1 MRKVFFLPELY
12 GNFDKPATPILM
24 DLVHAYCTAQGQA
37 VMGGLA
43 EEEREDEAPRTILAL
58 GHNNSWQLAL
68 HDFLNKPPGTIDMKT
83 ADCFVL
89 TPKQNKPNM
98 DEADGRFR
106 WGDIYSSYGKWE
118 VEHHIRAREVLDKA
132 VKPFFNL

>member
-1 MRKVFFLPELY
+1 
-12 GNFDKPATPILM
+12 M

-37 VMGGLA
+37 VVGP
-43 EEEREDEAPRTILAL
+43 EEEEEDEAPRTILAL

-68 HDFLNKPPGTIDMKT
+68 HDLLNKPPGTIDMKT

-89 TPKQNKPNM
+89 TPKKNK
-98 DEADGRFR
+98 DKDKEEDTDRFH

-118 VEHHIRAREVLDKA
+118 VEHHIRSREVLDKA